1 MTVAHDLRS
10 AFLTSSLSDDQLAEL
25 VAAGEEHVFAAGDQ
39 IFTEGEPASTLW
51 ILLDGRIE
59 LSRRIG
65 DQSTVVATMD
75 EPGRWA
81 GGLSA
86 WGAADGYAV
95 TRATGVAVTDCRVF
109 AVPSSD
115 LGRLVGE
122 WSPFAKHMIT
132 GVYQTIRSIDATAR
146 QRESLVAL
154 GTLAAGLA
162 HEINNPASASMRAV
176 EALQQTSG
184 YMISGLIGLA
194 EQQIRA
200 EQFLELERLRHE
212 LQQRSVDDG
221 GALARADREEA
232 VGEWMDDRGIELAW
246 QMAPV
251 FSAAG
256 ADRAWLDELGA
267 VLGGPDVLD
276 PALRWL
282 SSVIGCQAL
291 LTELADATSRI
302 SHLVEDVKNYS
313 QMDRAALQSVDLS
326 SGIDSTLAMLA
337 PKLGRIDVVHE
348 YGDVPPVEV
357 YAAELNQV
365 WTNLIDNAIDAMEG
379 EGTLR
384 ITMSV
389 DGDHV
394 VIEVSDTGPGV
405 DPDVAQRVFEPFFTT
420 KDVGKGTGLGLD
432 ISRRIVVDRH
442 GGDITLTC
450 EPNATTATVHLPL
463 HR

>member
-1 MTVAHDLRS
+1 VTVADDLRG

-25 VAAGEEHVFAAGDQ
+25 LAAGEERVYAAGDV
-39 IFTEGEPASTLW
+39 IFREGEPATSLW
-51 ILLDGRIE
+51 ILLAGRIE
-59 LSRRIG
+59 LSRRVG

-81 GGLSA
+81 GGLAA
-86 WGAADGYAV
+86 WGGADEHTV
-95 TRATGVAVTDCRVF
+95 TRATGVAITDCRVF

-132 GVYQTIRSIDATAR
+132 GIYQTIRSIDATAR
-146 QRESLVAL
+146 QRDSLVAL

-194 EQQIRA
+194 EQQLGS

-212 LQQRSVDDG
+212 LEQRSVHDE

-246 QMAPV
+246 RMAPV
-251 FSAAG
+251 FAAAG
-256 ADRAWLDELGA
+256 VDRAWLDEIEAGLGLDA
-267 VLGGPDVLD
+267 LD
-276 PALRWL
+276 PALRWM
-282 SSVIGCQAL
+282 SSVIGCEAL
-291 LTELADATSRI
+291 LAELAEATSRI

-313 QMDRAALQSVDLS
+313 QMDRADLQSVDLS
-326 SGIDSTLAMLA
+326 TGIDSTLAMLA
-337 PKLGRIDVVHE
+337 PKLARIEVVRE
-348 YGDVPPVEV
+348 FGDVPEVEV

-365 WTNLIDNAIDAMEG
+365 WTNLIDNAIDAMDG

-384 ITMSV
+384 IAMSV
-389 DGDHV
+389 DGDQV
-394 VIEVSDTGPGV
+394 VIEVSDTGRGV
-405 DPDVAQRVFEPFFTT
+405 EADVAQRVFEPFFTT

-442 GGDITLTC
+442 GGDIALTC
-450 EPNATTATVHLPL
+450 APGTTTATVRLPL

>member
-1 MTVAHDLRS
+1 
-10 AFLTSSLSDDQLAEL
+10 
-25 VAAGEEHVFAAGDQ
+25 
-39 IFTEGEPASTLW
+39 
-51 ILLDGRIE
+51 
-59 LSRRIG
+59 
-65 DQSTVVATMD
+65 
-75 EPGRWA
+75 
-81 GGLSA
+81 
-86 WGAADGYAV
+86 
-95 TRATGVAVTDCRVF
+95 
-109 AVPSSD
+109 
-115 LGRLVGE
+115 
-122 WSPFAKHMIT
+122 
-132 GVYQTIRSIDATAR
+132 
-146 QRESLVAL
+146 
-154 GTLAAGLA
+154 
-162 HEINNPASASMRAV
+162 MRAV

-212 LQQRSVDDG
+212 LQQRSVDDE

-246 QMAPV
+246 RMAPV
-251 FSAAG
+251 FAAAG
-256 ADRAWLDELGA
+256 ADRSWLDELDA
-267 VLGGPDVLD
+267 VLGAPDVLD

-282 SSVIGCQAL
+282 SSVIGCQEL

-313 QMDRAALQSVDLS
+313 QMDRASLQSVDLS

-337 PKLGRIDVVHE
+337 PKLGRIDVVRE

-389 DGDHV
+389 DGDQV
-394 VIEVSDTGPGV
+394 VIEVSDTGRGV
-405 DPDVAQRVFEPFFTT
+405 EPDVAQRVFEPFFTT

-442 GGDITLTC
+442 RGDIALTS
-450 EPNATTATVHLPL
+450 EPGATTATVHLPL